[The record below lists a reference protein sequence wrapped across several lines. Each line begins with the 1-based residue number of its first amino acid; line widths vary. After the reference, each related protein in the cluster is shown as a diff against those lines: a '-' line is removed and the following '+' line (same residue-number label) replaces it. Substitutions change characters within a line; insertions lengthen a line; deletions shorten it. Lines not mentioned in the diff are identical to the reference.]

1 MRDTTTLRLFSTSL
15 CLLSFVAFAAT
26 GSVRAEETVE
36 SSHTSSMTTQ
46 SETAESEPKNT
57 AERLSEKEQS
67 LEAGY
72 TVQQFDQIM
81 SIPKLGAVSIPS
93 ISRAT
98 GQQNSVVSNAKA
110 QIGKPYSWGASGP
123 NAFDCGGL
131 VKYVY
136 KQAVNVD
143 LQWGR
148 SIKKSMGKKQV

>member
-46 SETAESEPKNT
+46 SETAESEPKIQQ
-57 AERLSEKEQS
+57 RLSEKEQS